1 MRMLTLRELN
11 RATLARQLLLERVR
25 LDVPTAVHRLG
36 ALQAQRPRA
45 PYVALAARLERF
57 EREDLNRALHDR
69 TVVRATLMRETLHL
83 VTAEDYPHDAVAMAT
98 YFRTLRPNHLP
109 DGVDMERVVE
119 LARHAAEALDEPLEA
134 TALRPILTELEKEMA
149 DDRVWR
155 RVRTNA
161 PILHVPGE
169 ERHAFGQRNRFV
181 AASAWLGTLEA
192 EEADGVI
199 RLVRRYLAAFGPAS
213 RADVAAFTGLAVAT
227 LAPALAA
234 LAPELERLTDES
246 GRELYDLRDAPRPPE
261 DTPAPLRLLGEWD
274 NVLLAHAD
282 RTRMFD
288 DETRRRVI
296 KKNGDVMPTILLDG
310 VVAGRWWWRRKKG
323 VVTLE
328 ATPFVKL
335 SKLAEEELEREA
347 VLALTVLEPD
357 ATRYEVA
364 LQAERSRPGRAGP

>member
-45 PYVALAARLERF
+45 PYVALAARLEGF

-69 TVVRATLMRETLHL
+69 AVVRATLMRETLHL

-169 ERHAFGQRNRFV
+169 EPHAFGQRNRFV
-181 AASAWLGTLEA
+181 AAAAWLGKLEA

-199 RLVRRYLAAFGPAS
+199 RLVRRYLAAFGPAH
-213 RADVAAFTGLAVAT
+213 RTDVATWAGLPVTVVQRALDGMELRRFADVQGRDLLDLPHAPLPPGDTPRRVRVLPTYDATLLVHARRALILPEEHRPRVFHTRLPQSVPTFLVDGAVAGSWRFAEGRVELEPFEPLDAGT
-227 LAPALAA
+227 RRALDDEAQRLAA
-234 LAPELERLTDES
+234 
-246 GRELYDLRDAPRPPE
+246 
-261 DTPAPLRLLGEWD
+261 W
-274 NVLLAHAD
+274 HA
-282 RTRMFD
+282 
-288 DETRRRVI
+288 
-296 KKNGDVMPTILLDG
+296 
-310 VVAGRWWWRRKKG
+310 
-323 VVTLE
+323 
-328 ATPFVKL
+328 
-335 SKLAEEELEREA
+335 
-347 VLALTVLEPD
+347 
-357 ATRYEVA
+357 
-364 LQAERSRPGRAGP
+364 